1 MQPETRYSTMPTG
14 EQLAQKGSGSVG
26 TARGRRGGPDAEPHS
41 LETRTADCTTSGNA
55 GESEPPQ
62 APTPD
67 ALLGALSAHV
77 KAQRLRVLELELA
90 LADAEARILSQAQLL
105 CGTNADGEGGLFSRR
120 PVREI
125 VEEVLIAYPGIGW
138 ADVIGVR
145 RERRL
150 VEPRI
155 VARSTGDRDR
165 RRRDGVAWAADY
177 RQLRLVGRRLSPVAG
192 CSLCSPSP
200 SGGCGGARPGAR
212 WTH

>member
-150 VEPRI
+150 VEPRHRCMAAVYDEREDLSLPALGRI
-155 VARSTGDRDR
+155 F
-165 RRRDGVAWAADY
+165 RRDHTSVLHA
-177 RQLRLVGRRLSPVAG
+177 VNKGRVKR
-192 CSLCSPSP
+192 
-200 SGGCGGARPGAR
+200 
-212 WTH
+212 